1 MRADEPTR
9 AARTCYDH
17 VAGRLGVSVAEA
29 LERRGWLARE
39 DEAYRVTPAG
49 ERELGRLGIDVA
61 ELRRGSRPLVRP
73 CLDWTERRP
82 HVAGAVGA
90 ALARRLFEL
99 GWIERVPGGRA
110 VRVTDAGAGG
120 LRRELGVSA

>member
-1 MRADEPTR
+1 MRADEQIR

-39 DEAYRVTPAG
+39 NEAYRVTPAG
-49 ERELGRLGIDVA
+49 ERELARLGIDVA
-61 ELRRGSRPLVRP
+61 ELRRGSRPLVRS

-120 LRRELGVSA
+120 LRRSLGVSA